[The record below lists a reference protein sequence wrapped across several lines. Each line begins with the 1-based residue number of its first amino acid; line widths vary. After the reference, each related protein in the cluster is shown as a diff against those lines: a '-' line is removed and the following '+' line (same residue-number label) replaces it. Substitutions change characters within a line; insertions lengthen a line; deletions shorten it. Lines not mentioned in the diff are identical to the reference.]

1 MRNGAADS
9 SGSKESFGVNRG
21 GYQSGYYLMEMDDKV
36 EDREKIKVE
45 IDLIIRGGEDL

>member
-21 GYQSGYYLMEMDDKV
+21 GYQSGDYLMEIDDKV
-36 EDREKIKVE
+36 GDREIKVE